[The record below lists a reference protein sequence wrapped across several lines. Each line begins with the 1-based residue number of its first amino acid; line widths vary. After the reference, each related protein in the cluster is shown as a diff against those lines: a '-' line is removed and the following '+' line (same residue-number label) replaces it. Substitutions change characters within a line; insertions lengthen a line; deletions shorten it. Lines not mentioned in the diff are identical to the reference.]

1 MPFDQFT
8 MLQLAGDQL
17 PGAGQEGII
26 ATGFHRNTMINEE
39 GGIDPLE
46 FRFHSMTDRVATTG
60 ATWLGLTLGCAQCH
74 THKYDPLTHTEYFK
88 LMAFLDNAEEY
99 EAPIPT
105 PAQLQLAK
113 ELCNYV
119 EKRYQ
124 ELQSLRFEKILKDYN
139 DNLYKKNMQVKLKQD
154 NVTFECI
161 IDGVASNGDLMVTNG
176 LQSTFTFGEVIWEIP
191 KIK

>member
-1 MPFDQFT
+1 
-8 MLQLAGDQL
+8 
-17 PGAGQEGII
+17 
-26 ATGFHRNTMINEE
+26 
-39 GGIDPLE
+39 
-46 FRFHSMTDRVATTG
+46 
-60 ATWLGLTLGCAQCH
+60 
-74 THKYDPLTHTEYFK
+74 
-88 LMAFLDNAEEY
+88 MAFLDNAEEY

-124 ELQSLRFEKILKDYN
+124 ELQSLRFEKIFKDYN
-139 DNLYKKNMQVKLKQD
+139 DNLYKKNMQVKLKKD